1 MSRGNDEEE
10 DQLLS
15 MFDITDS
22 VNKSNKISI
31 NTDNTD
37 YTNEINSSDEES
49 TTIVLTMIMQ

>member
-22 VNKSNKISI
+22 VNRSNKISI
-31 NTDNTD
+31 NTDDTD

-49 TTIVLTMIMQ
+49 ATIVLTMIMQ